1 VNAVFNSV
9 IKVVPAE
16 VEKEE
21 CMEAKELLDP
31 IS

>member
-1 VNAVFNSV
+1 MFDSA

-21 CMEAKELLDP
+21 RMEAEELLDP